1 MNCDQYQENLDRF
14 LDDELEEALLSQLQA
29 HLPSCNACA
38 EVLRRKKDL
47 RQALKSMPLPPPED
61 GFLDAVVEQTLIRTH
76 RNEAWF
82 WSSAGVGGAVA
93 AGVIAWLVLA
103 LPADLPHGADP
114 ALLDTVTISL
124 NVEKTFRVSF
134 ESARELQAATL
145 SVRLPAGV
153 EVVGYE
159 GRDSVRWT
167 TLIKPGTNI
176 LELPIIVRFGDGGV
190 IVARIEHEG
199 KKKSFE
205 FDVAVI

>member
-47 RQALKSMPLPPPED
+47 RQALKSMPFPPPED